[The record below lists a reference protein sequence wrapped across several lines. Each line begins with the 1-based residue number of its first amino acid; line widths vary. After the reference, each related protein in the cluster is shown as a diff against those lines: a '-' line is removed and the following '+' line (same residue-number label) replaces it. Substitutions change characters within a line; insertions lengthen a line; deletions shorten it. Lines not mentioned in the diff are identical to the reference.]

1 LSKAGL
7 SIILS
12 LAAALAL
19 QPDPVAIR
27 RLFED
32 ALARREQQY
41 GQADART
48 AQAARDLGMFLAGQ
62 GNAADARAP
71 LAHAVRIDETFAGPD
86 AAQTL
91 ADAAELAAVSPPSH
105 AERLWKRV
113 SAATDPA
120 VAARALAALGDL
132 HARAGDRNGAA
143 QFFRQ
148 ALAKQESAGGKDGA
162 AVALRLN
169 ALAHFVSPAEGI
181 AMLERA
187 LAIDRRTL
195 GTRHPEAAST
205 EANLAGMLL
214 NAGRIDAAIR
224 AARDAL
230 GIFEETLGKD
240 HPRVAQTATILGYAY
255 ESKHDRAPA
264 EKMFRRALQIDER
277 VYGPSHPQTEADRRA
292 LAEFLASK

>member
-1 LSKAGL
+1 LSKL
-7 SIILS
+7 WSIILS

-19 QPDPVAIR
+19 QPDPAAIR

-32 ALARREQQY
+32 ALQRRERLY
-41 GQADART
+41 GPVDART

-71 LAHAVRIDETFAGPD
+71 LAQAVRIDETAMGPH
-86 AAQTL
+86 APQTL
-91 ADAAELAAVSPPSH
+91 ADAAELAAVSPPSA
-105 AERLWKRV
+105 AELLWKRV
-113 SAATDPA
+113 AAAREPA
-120 VAARALAALGDL
+120 LAARALAALGDL

-143 QFFRQ
+143 SFFRQ
-148 ALAKQESAGGKDGA
+148 AMAMQESASGKDSA
-162 AVALRLN
+162 PVALRLN
-169 ALAHFVSPAEGI
+169 ALAHFVPPAEAI

-195 GTRHPEAAST
+195 GSRHPEAAST

-224 AARDAL
+224 AGRDAL
-230 GIFEETLGKD
+230 GVFEQTLGKD

-255 ESKHDRAPA
+255 ESRHDRASA
-264 EKMFRRALQIDER
+264 EKMFRRALMIDEGA
-277 VYGPSHPQTEADRRA
+277 YGPRHPQTEADRRA
-292 LAEFLASK
+292 LSEFLSRK